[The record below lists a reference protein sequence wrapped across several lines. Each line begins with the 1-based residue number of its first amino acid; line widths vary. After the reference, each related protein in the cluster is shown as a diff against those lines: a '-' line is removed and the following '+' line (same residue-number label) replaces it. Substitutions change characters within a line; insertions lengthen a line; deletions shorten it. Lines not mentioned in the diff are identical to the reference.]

1 MDVCGKLRSVLKT
14 RKVGHA
20 GTLDPMATGVLPV
33 FVGQATRAV
42 SFAETGDKEYVAG
55 LRLGCVTNTQDTSG
69 DVLEQHPVH
78 VTRQELEALLPR
90 FTGEVMQVPPMYSAI
105 KINGQKLYQLARQGK
120 EVERPARPV
129 TIHELEVLGQD
140 ESGNWLLRILCSKG
154 TYVRTLCHDMGQA
167 LGCGGCMSSLRRT
180 MAAGFTLADSHTIEE
195 VQELGDAGP
204 RRLPGPAIPRLRHP
218 PGGGRAAVPLRQSPD
233 GGGAGRAVP
242 RIRAGR
248 QLSVPEPR
256 GGRRFDLPEKLFRS
270 VNTLERTVIALGF
283 FDGVH
288 RGHGALLQRTAER
301 ARELGAEPVVFT
313 FDRPPKEVVTGQPVY
328 LINSAEDRQDL
339 IRRLYGID
347 RIILAPFDREMM
359 TMSWEDFVT
368 ELLVKRCGAVHLV
381 AGHDHRFGH
390 KNAGNA
396 QLLREKCAQLGLG
409 CDIIPEVVHDG
420 ITVSSTYIRKLVAA
434 GDVERAAEFLGHRHC
449 LSRTVEHGQR
459 IGRTIGI
466 PTVNLTMPEHVLAPA
481 HGVYITRVYLPDG
494 RSFAGVTNVGT
505 RPTVSDSGAVSVE
518 TFLLDFDGDLY
529 GQTIRL
535 EFCRRLRGERKFDS
549 LEVLRQEIQHNIAQT
564 RDYFCGE
571 A

>member
-1 MDVCGKLRSVLKT
+1 M
-14 RKVGHA
+14 
-20 GTLDPMATGVLPV
+20 
-33 FVGQATRAV
+33 
-42 SFAETGDKEYVAG
+42 
-55 LRLGCVTNTQDTSG
+55 
-69 DVLEQHPVH
+69 
-78 VTRQELEALLPR
+78 
-90 FTGEVMQVPPMYSAI
+90 
-105 KINGQKLYQLARQGK
+105 
-120 EVERPARPV
+120 
-129 TIHELEVLGQD
+129 
-140 ESGNWLLRILCSKG
+140 
-154 TYVRTLCHDMGQA
+154 
-167 LGCGGCMSSLRRT
+167 
-180 MAAGFTLADSHTIEE
+180 
-195 VQELGDAGP
+195 
-204 RRLPGPAIPRLRHP
+204 
-218 PGGGRAAVPLRQSPD
+218 
-233 GGGAGRAVP
+233 
-242 RIRAGR
+242 
-248 QLSVPEPR
+248 
-256 GGRRFDLPEKLFRS
+256 
-270 VNTLERTVIALGF
+270 ERTVIALGF

-328 LINSAEDRQDL
+328 LINSAEDRQGL

-409 CDIIPEVVHDG
+409 CDIIPEVVH
-420 ITVSSTYIRKLVAA
+420 
-434 GDVERAAEFLGHRHC
+434 
-449 LSRTVEHGQR
+449 GQR

-466 PTVNLTMPEHVLAPA
+466 PTVNLTMPERVLAPA

-549 LEVLRQEIQHNIAQT
+549 LEVLRQEIQHNIAET